1 MDKKIDDNKKI
12 EDKKET
18 KIVAEKPKGE
28 KKVFSQKKHEPK
40 EQVPQEHKS
49 EAKEKPIFV
58 KKKNLF
64 PEYKMFNKWDTSE
77 VVVKDLS
84 LVRYINLDT
93 IIIPHTFGRKGQ
105 GRFAKANVNI
115 VERLINKIMRSGQ
128 GKRKLSGKYVR
139 GRGSCG
145 KKMQAIQIVERAF
158 EIVEKKTKKNPIQ
171 VLVDAVENAAPRE
184 DITRIK
190 RGGVAYSLAVDVS
203 PIKRL
208 DEALKNIAL
217 AGFGNSFNKKVSAEE
232 ALAEEIIAA
241 AAGDMKSSALKRKE
255 EVERVARASR

>member
-1 MDKKIDDNKKI
+1 VCGKMEEKIENKEQKVVDKEIKSDKKVLAQKEITPKI
-12 EDKKET
+12 NQ
-18 KIVAEKPKGE
+18 P
-28 KKVFSQKKHEPK
+28 HEQNT
-40 EQVPQEHKS
+40 EV
-49 EAKEKPIFV
+49 KEKPIFV

-64 PEYKMFNKWDTSE
+64 PGYKMFNKWDASE
-77 VVVKDLS
+77 VIVKDLS
-84 LVRYINLDT
+84 LIRYVNLDT

-105 GRFAKANVNI
+105 GRFAKANVNL

-128 GKRKLSGKYVR
+128 GKRKLSGKYIR

-145 KKMQAIQIVERAF
+145 KKMQALQIVERAF
-158 EIVEKKTKKNPIQ
+158 DIIEKKTKKNPIQ
-171 VLVDAVENAAPRE
+171 VLVDAVENSAPRE

-208 DEALKNIAL
+208 DEALKNLAL

-241 AAGDMKSSALKRKE
+241 AAGDMKSSALKRRE
-255 EVERVARASR
+255 EVERVAKASR

>member
-1 MDKKIDDNKKI
+1 
-12 EDKKET
+12 
-18 KIVAEKPKGE
+18 
-28 KKVFSQKKHEPK
+28 
-40 EQVPQEHKS
+40 
-49 EAKEKPIFV
+49 
-58 KKKNLF
+58 
-64 PEYKMFNKWDTSE
+64 MFNKWDTSE

>member
-208 DEALKNIAL
+208 DEALKHCTRR
-217 AGFGNSFNKKVSAEE
+217 FGNSLTKVSAEE